1 VPRST
6 VGKHG
11 SPSYP
16 PNPLLQCERSVPDG
30 LVNPRQKTH
39 EYGVHDSAHHHRFSD
54 VQSTD
59 KEPRKRTRRSKR
71 SRNMKA
77 KTAHLTSQ
85 GSSGPT
91 TPSHSLYES
100 RSTSPSHSVLHPPA
114 ASHSVPASH
123 CSSLSCSCA
132 SSQSPTP
139 PNGIPCPMPYEHWAV
154 PAQHVMIPAQYLSH
168 PHPVYLAPAYP
179 FAHHPSAFNPVLL
192 SQSPKPHSC
201 PSAPISVAQ
210 PMPLYVQQSSESP
223 PFRTHPSYHPN
234 PFPNTIRDTAYDHY
248 PRTNAAATESVH
260 HQATQT
266 SDCPSSSNMFGFT
279 AHTPGWRRAG
289 RPRMNMTSPEP
300 DSHSTAS
307 PTCSSQRMP
316 TKRASFADE
325 PEPVGKRA
333 RKG

>member
-6 VGKHG
+6 ARKHG

-16 PNPLLQCERSVPDG
+16 PNPLPQCEWRVPDG
-30 LVNPRQKTH
+30 LLNPRQETH
-39 EYGVHDSAHHHRFSD
+39 EYGVHDGVHHHRFSD

-59 KEPRKRTRRSKR
+59 KKPRKRARRSKR

-77 KTAHLTSQ
+77 KTTHLTSQ
-85 GSSGPT
+85 DSSGPP

-100 RSTSPSHSVLHPPA
+100 RSTSPSHSV
-114 ASHSVPASH
+114 PASH
-123 CSSLSCSCA
+123 CPSLSCSCA
-132 SSQSPTP
+132 RSQSPMSPKTS
-139 PNGIPCPMPYEHWAV
+139 PNGIPYTMRYEYLAV
-154 PAQHVMIPAQYLSH
+154 PAQHVMVPAQYLSH
-168 PHPVYLAPAYP
+168 PHPVYLAPTYP
-179 FAHHPSAFNPVLL
+179 FAHHPSTFNPVLL

-201 PSAPISVAQ
+201 PSAPISVARQ
-210 PMPLYVQQSSESP
+210 VPLYVQQSSESP

-289 RPRMNMTSPEP
+289 RPRMSMTSPEP

-325 PEPVGKRA
+325 PEPVSKRA